1 MKRVLICLS
10 IATSLFA
17 NIDVIGLD
25 IYKNGNFVKQKLD
38 LKDKS
43 TELLSNVSI
52 EDIKF
57 QLDNNCKVNSFDIEK
72 KDFQNDELSK
82 MISELEEKIA
92 LKENRIKALNSSN
105 SFLEKSS
112 LSSISNTKTLEE
124 SSSFVKKEILANYNE
139 IYKIEGYIKE
149 EKNELAELNKKRTAK
164 NSSFLNYDISC
175 NSDVFITYPIFE
187 LSKNGFFDI
196 NYDTKAKK
204 IELKNSIYLTQ
215 TTGYDLKNI
224 EVNFYTF
231 NFNNQIKPIKFY
243 PQYIDIQ
250 RPIAYDKA
258 EVAMSAAPRNLK
270 MQAAPVSTYLEN
282 STNSFFNVSNVNL
295 TSGKKTEIT
304 LSLDKFNATDSI
316 EIDGFSS
323 SQAFYKVDFKSD
335 KLLSTQG
342 SKLFLDGVY
351 IGRANFDE
359 IKKDKES
366 SIYFSTNRLIDVKK
380 ELLKDMKEE
389 PFFSINK
396 LKTEK
401 IYSYEITNNS
411 SKKFDVTL
419 VERVPVSKHEDI
431 KIELIGK
438 SKYSVLENNGK
449 IYYDLKLEPNET
461 KTIEF
466 GYSIEKP
473 NNR

>member
-1 MKRVLICLS
+1 M
-10 IATSLFA
+10 
-17 NIDVIGLD
+17 
-25 IYKNGNFVKQKLD
+25 
-38 LKDKS
+38 
-43 TELLSNVSI
+43 
-52 EDIKF
+52 
-57 QLDNNCKVNSFDIEK
+57 
-72 KDFQNDELSK
+72 
-82 MISELEEKIA
+82 
-92 LKENRIKALNSSN
+92 
-105 SFLEKSS
+105 
-112 LSSISNTKTLEE
+112 
-124 SSSFVKKEILANYNE
+124 
-139 IYKIEGYIKE
+139 
-149 EKNELAELNKKRTAK
+149 
-164 NSSFLNYDISC
+164 
-175 NSDVFITYPIFE
+175 
-187 LSKNGFFDI
+187 
-196 NYDTKAKK
+196 
-204 IELKNSIYLTQ
+204 
-215 TTGYDLKNI
+215 
-224 EVNFYTF
+224 
-231 NFNNQIKPIKFY
+231 
-243 PQYIDIQ
+243 
-250 RPIAYDKA
+250 
-258 EVAMSAAPRNLK
+258 
-270 MQAAPVSTYLEN
+270 
-282 STNSFFNVSNVNL
+282 
-295 TSGKKTEIT
+295 
-304 LSLDKFNATDSI
+304 DKFDATDSI

-411 SKKFDVTL
+411 SEKFNITL

-449 IYYDLKLEPNET
+449 IYYDFKLEPNET

-473 NNR
+473 NDR